1 MKPTEPPSGYLPPP
15 GEGPSSGYGRS
26 AAARNSV
33 AAQLPRRPQFSR
45 QQQARSH
52 QQVRMRRYRTL
63 SAIANMSAAQQARTR
78 PRASARRGHQTAGR
92 RQREF
97 SPRTAA
103 VAAAPSLASPAQTPA
118 RNNWD
123 LFFRTGIIARK
134 GTRRQRA

>member
-1 MKPTEPPSGYLPPP
+1 MRPTEPPSGYLPPP

-52 QQVRMRRYRTL
+52 QQVRRRRLRAL
-63 SAIANMSAAQQARTR
+63 SIIANMSAAQQARTR
-78 PRASARRGHQTAGR
+78 PRASARRGQTAGR

-103 VAAAPSLASPAQTPA
+103 VAAPSLASPAQTPA

>member
-1 MKPTEPPSGYLPPP
+1 MNHAQTVRPTEPPSGYLPPP
-15 GEGPSSGYGRS
+15 GAGPSSGYGRS

-52 QQVRMRRYRTL
+52 QQVRGDLQLRTL
-63 SAIANMSAAQQARTR
+63 PNTANMSATQHARTR
-78 PRASARRGHQTAGR
+78 PRASARRGPTAGR

-97 SPRTAA
+97 SP
-103 VAAAPSLASPAQTPA
+103 APSPASLAQTPA

>member
-1 MKPTEPPSGYLPPP
+1 MRPTEPPSGYLPPP

-52 QQVRMRRYRTL
+52 QQVRMGRYRTL
-63 SAIANMSAAQQARTR
+63 SIIANMSAAQQARTR
-78 PRASARRGHQTAGR
+78 PRASARRGQTAGR

-103 VAAAPSLASPAQTPA
+103 VAVAAPSLASPAQTPA

>member
-1 MKPTEPPSGYLPPP
+1 MRPTEPPSGYLPPP

-52 QQVRMRRYRTL
+52 QQVGRDLQFRTL
-63 SAIANMSAAQQARTR
+63 SNIANMSAAQQARTR
-78 PRASARRGHQTAGR
+78 PRASARRGQTAGR

-103 VAAAPSLASPAQTPA
+103 VAAPSPAQTPA

>member
-1 MKPTEPPSGYLPPP
+1 MRPTEPPSGYLPPP

-63 SAIANMSAAQQARTR
+63 SIIANMSAAQQARTR
-78 PRASARRGHQTAGR
+78 PRASARRGQTAGR

-103 VAAAPSLASPAQTPA
+103 VAVAAPSPASPAQTPA